1 MFHSTTDRLIEYW
14 RSRAIDGGAPTR
26 DAVSPADFADIA
38 PRVFM
43 LGRTYSGAYP
53 FRLAGE
59 FVADLHGRDLRGL
72 NVLALWD
79 AHDRAMLKS
88 ALENA
93 RRRPEPIVASAD
105 AKNEAGAVG
114 VEVLFAPL
122 QRLTGE
128 RDRFLGLY
136 QPLGLT
142 HTLMGAPV
150 RSLAL
155 RSLHRAGGAAETPR
169 LRLATLDGRPIS

>member
-1 MFHSTTDRLIEYW
+1 
-14 RSRAIDGGAPTR
+14 
-26 DAVSPADFADIA
+26 
-38 PRVFM
+38 M

-79 AHDRAMLKS
+79 SRDRVMLKA

-93 RRRPEPIVASAD
+93 RRRPEPIVA
-105 AKNEAGAVG
+105 GAIATSEGGSVAI
-114 VEVLFAPL
+114 EVLFAPL
-122 QRLTGE
+122 QRSTGE

-142 HTLMGAPV
+142 HNLMGAAV

-155 RSLHRAGGAAETPR
+155 RSLHRAGGAEASPR
-169 LRLATLDGRPIS
+169 LRLATLDGRPIG